1 MTKDATSSRVSL
13 ADKEDSCKSKICD
26 LILYTYICTGTH
38 VELGRGEKLSPRELE
53 GEITVAL
60 IANQKLLLKG
70 TTQKLQEWLFLC
82 PVVLDLLWL
91 PHPSAK
97 DAGKCSL

>member
-13 ADKEDSCKSKICD
+13 ADKRGSCKSKICD
-26 LILYTYICTGTH
+26 LIIYIYTGTQ

-53 GEITVAL
+53 GEIIVAL

-70 TTQKLQEWLFLC
+70 TTQKLQKWLFLC